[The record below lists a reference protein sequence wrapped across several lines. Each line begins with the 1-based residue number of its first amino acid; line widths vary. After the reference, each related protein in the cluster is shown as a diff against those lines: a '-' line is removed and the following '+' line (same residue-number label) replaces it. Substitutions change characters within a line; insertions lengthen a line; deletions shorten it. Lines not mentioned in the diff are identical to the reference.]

1 MRRSRESVDGCLP
14 AAKVGLTFKSSFS
27 VLNAAERARSVERM
41 TAEAALYSHGPVANS
56 AAAHGKAASTSWR
69 DVKDA
74 LDWRKVLIV
83 VGNIC
88 ATL

>member
-1 MRRSRESVDGCLP
+1 
-14 AAKVGLTFKSSFS
+14 
-27 VLNAAERARSVERM
+27 M

-56 AAAHGKAASTSWR
+56 AAAHGKAASTTSR